1 MTFDAPAAPE
11 DGAPQGAAPPQGA
24 LARSNSD
31 DFQEND
37 GVAAED
43 DDSDDDDSDEDFGGL
58 ATDKED
64 RYGCLQ
70 VLTETH
76 LIAGACPPQHP
87 WGMQGGDANG
97 GQGDHVSAVQEA
109 AAGAARA
116 GARDGAVET
125 CRAPR

>member
-1 MTFDAPAAPE
+1 MWQSLGSASHAQVSVRFVNPSCSAPTVGVRKKRAVTFDAPAAPE
-11 DGAPQGAAPPQGA
+11 DGAPQDATPPQRA

-76 LIAGACPPQHP
+76 LIAGACPPRHP
-87 WGMQGGDANG
+87 
-97 GQGDHVSAVQEA
+97 
-109 AAGAARA
+109 
-116 GARDGAVET
+116 
-125 CRAPR
+125 